1 MYTKAH
7 TASVDDIAT
16 AAKSNA
22 VHKSED
28 NTRHVNERERPEGT
42 LHVFK
47 GNRKEN
53 ID

>member
-16 AAKSNA
+16 AAESNA

-28 NTRHVNERERPEGT
+28 NTRHVNERERDQ
-42 LHVFK
+42 
-47 GNRKEN
+47 KEHYMFSRE
-53 ID
+53 IEKRI